1 MKKVQKICLVAG
13 ICLLAVAAAV
23 LITWQWGIHS
33 AREKAAYYVQS
44 IQALTP
50 QAQSAVPEPRN
61 DNAMPVLSIDGTD
74 FAGVLEMP
82 RFDSALPVGAEWRKV
97 AKYPCLFD
105 GSAYDST
112 LQIGASSQ
120 AGQYDFYRDIS
131 VGDSVF
137 FTDMAGNRF
146 SYQITDIRYE
156 KHADQATL
164 QKADADLTLFIQNIY
179 AFEYIVISCDISK

>member
-61 DNAMPVLSIDGTD
+61 DNAMPVLSIDGT
-74 FAGVLEMP
+74 
-82 RFDSALPVGAEWRKV
+82 W
-97 AKYPCLFD
+97 
-105 GSAYDST
+105 
-112 LQIGASSQ
+112 
-120 AGQYDFYRDIS
+120 
-131 VGDSVF
+131 
-137 FTDMAGNRF
+137 
-146 SYQITDIRYE
+146 
-156 KHADQATL
+156 
-164 QKADADLTLFIQNIY
+164 
-179 AFEYIVISCDISK
+179 IVM